1 MQQGYNCPGGA
12 VFRIANRGLV
22 GACRAARAGIEKGVM
37 LTKILVANSGEIA
50 VPVLLGKRGLRAMA
64 GEEPMRVEGVA

>member
-1 MQQGYNCPGGA
+1 
-12 VFRIANRGLV
+12 
-22 GACRAARAGIEKGVM
+22 M